1 MISPG
6 KIDRS
11 PCGTAS
17 SARLAAH
24 HARGQLAFGEQLTS
38 RSILDTAFHMTIES
52 GTTVADKPAI
62 LPSISGRAW
71 ITGHHTFMLD
81 PDDPFPEGYSL
92 TDTAHQLF

>member
-24 HARGQLAFGEQLTS
+24 HARGELALGEELIS
-38 RSILDTAFHMTIES
+38 RSILDTAFRMRIEA
-52 GTTVADKPAI
+52 GATVAGKPAI
-62 LPSISGRAW
+62 LPSISARFGFRRQAR
-71 ITGHHTFMLD
+71 
-81 PDDPFPEGYSL
+81 
-92 TDTAHQLF
+92 